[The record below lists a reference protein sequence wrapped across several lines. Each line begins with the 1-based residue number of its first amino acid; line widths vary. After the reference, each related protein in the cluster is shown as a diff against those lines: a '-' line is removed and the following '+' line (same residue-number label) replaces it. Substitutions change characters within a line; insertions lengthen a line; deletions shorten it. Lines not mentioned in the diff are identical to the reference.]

1 MSTSNVTSSF
11 SGFRI
16 GMSAAIAVRALVSR
30 SMLASN
36 GGFSDIT
43 CGAAARIHSRPL
55 LAHCFLLCDLRLFV
69 IKRILLAFSINSRDP
84 NTAATTPA

>member
-43 CGAAARIHSRPL
+43 CGAAARVQCQQPQPRHSDDDSCLGSARGG
-55 LAHCFLLCDLRLFV
+55 ADGV
-69 IKRILLAFSINSRDP
+69 SD
-84 NTAATTPA
+84 